1 MLLVQSRLNWNNLLG
16 AVSSQVLKISKV
28 RLQNILGHAASVF
41 EPTSWKCFLL
51 VSKQNSLHFSL
62 RFLGLSLHIS
72 ENSLF
77 LPSLYL
83 PIRNFYT
90 LTRTPLQIQGEQSWL
105 SQVSLIW
112 TMLQFLITLAAL
124 CWTCSMTG
132 QYWTQHSRYRIVR
145 AK

>member
-105 SQVSLIW
+105 SGFPHLNHAPVLNHLSSPLLNLLHDW
-112 TMLQFLITLAAL
+112 PVLDTTLQIQDRQ
-124 CWTCSMTG
+124 S
-132 QYWTQHSRYRIVR
+132 
-145 AK
+145 